1 MLILSRKPEEEIRI
15 GEHVTIKVLAI
26 HNGQVKL
33 GIEAP
38 REMRVFRA
46 ELYSEIQAANVEA
59 SQVDRQIAAKAAAS
73 LIKPKGKK

>member
-15 GEHVTIKVLAI
+15 GENVTIKVLAI

-38 REMRVFRA
+38 RETRVFRA
-46 ELYSEIQAANVEA
+46 ELYGEIQAANVEA
-59 SQVDRQIAAKAAAS
+59 SQVDRRVAAKTAAS